1 MPTSAPLKTAMFTL
15 RLSPEEKADLE
26 RKAADRNLS
35 LSEALRDGARAYLDE
50 ARPAARPGRRHAT

>member
-1 MPTSAPLKTAMFTL
+1 MFTL

-50 ARPAARPGRRHAT
+50 LRPAPGGRRAT